1 MQRERYGIIVN
12 IDNPGW
18 NFLYEGNLM
27 VQNDRIFNRNQES
40 EIRIASLVSELDFRK
55 DTFDSCVKS
64 NLKCLLLLSYYNF
77 S

>member
-27 VQNDRIFNRNQES
+27 VQNDRILNRNQES
-40 EIRIASLVSELDFRK
+40 EIRTASLVS
-55 DTFDSCVKS
+55 
-64 NLKCLLLLSYYNF
+64 
-77 S
+77 